1 MENNEIPRVSIIGV
15 PISAV
20 NLDSCVRQIEK
31 HLDEVKGQYICVS
44 NVHTTVIAHDE
55 PDYFRVQAESFLSV
69 PDGKPLSV
77 IGRRQYPQMGRVT
90 GPELMRRLFEE
101 SRRKGYRHYFY
112 GNTPEN
118 LELLVTKL
126 RSRYPHLNIVG
137 YEPSV
142 FRALSTQEE
151 EELIRRVTAA
161 APDFLWVGLGAPRQ
175 ERFCAAMK
183 GRIPALM
190 IGVGGAFNVLA
201 GLIPEA
207 PDWMQNSGLEWL
219 YRLSREPG
227 RLFGRY
233 LTTNTKFL
241 YYQLTK
247 RPPS

>member
-1 MENNEIPRVSIIGV
+1 MRYR
-15 PISAV
+15 
-20 NLDSCVRQIEK
+20 LT
-31 HLDEVKGQYICVS
+31 QYSDI
-44 NVHTTVIAHDE
+44 
-55 PDYFRVQAESFLSV
+55 
-69 PDGKPLSV
+69 
-77 IGRRQYPQMGRVT
+77 
-90 GPELMRRLFEE
+90 
-101 SRRKGYRHYFY
+101 
-112 GNTPEN
+112 
-118 LELLVTKL
+118 

-190 IGVGGAFNVLA
+190 IGVGGAFNVLS

-207 PDWMQNSGLEWL
+207 PEWMQNSGLEWL